1 MTAAVVIL
9 LCVIVTALVFDFT
22 NGFHDTGNAVAS
34 SIATGAMLPKQA
46 VALAAVMNLI
56 GAFLSIEV
64 ALTVTNSVVRLQN
77 DDGTPRSDLL
87 AGHGEALLLIILA
100 GLVGGIL
107 WNLFTWLLG
116 LPSSSSHALFGGII
130 GATMAGLGGAG
141 VKWIGDGSKIDGVL
155 GKIVMPALLSPL
167 IAGVIAATG
176 TWVVYKIIKNADP
189 SRTKKGFRIGQIG
202 SASLVSLA
210 HGTNDAQKTMGVITL
225 ALIAYGSWSDTESI
239 PLWVKVACAVA
250 IAAGTYMGG
259 WRIIRTLGK
268 GLVEISAPQGMAA
281 DGASA
286 AVILTSSHLGF
297 ALSTTQVASG
307 SILGSG
313 VGRPGASVR
322 WSLAGRM
329 ALAWLITLPAAGVVG
344 AIMWFVGNLIGGLPG
359 ALVIMLVLVG
369 GSASMWV
376 RSRHQTIDHTN
387 VGEVWQGSPSVLRK
401 PKKPK
406 RAPAAR

>member
-1 MTAAVVIL
+1 M
-9 LCVIVTALVFDFT
+9 CVIVTALIFDFT

-34 SIATGAMLPKQA
+34 SIATGAMTPKQA
-46 VALAAVMNLI
+46 VSLAAVMNLI
-56 GAFLSIEV
+56 GAFLSIAV

-77 DDGTPRSDLL
+77 DDGSPRSDLL
-87 AGHGEALLLIILA
+87 ADHGEALLLIILA

-130 GATMAGLGGAG
+130 GATMAGLGTAG

-155 GKIVMPALLSPL
+155 GKIVLPAILSPI

-176 TWVVYKIIKNADP
+176 TWIVYKVIGNADP
-189 SRTKKGFRIGQIG
+189 KRTKRGFRIGQIG

-225 ALIAYGSWSDTESI
+225 ALIAYGSWDDTEAI

-259 WRIIRTLGK
+259 WRIIRTLSK

-322 WSLAGRM
+322 WAMAGRM
-329 ALAWLITLPAAGVVG
+329 VLAWLITLPASGLVG
-344 AIMWFVGNLIGGLPG
+344 ALMWWIANLIGGLPG
-359 ALVIMLVLVG
+359 ALAVVVVLVVG
-369 GSASMWV
+369 TGAMWL

-387 VGEVWQGSPSVLRK
+387 VGEVWQGSPSVLKK

-406 RAPAAR
+406 KSSAIGR